1 MATLPEL
8 VAARE
13 TLQSA
18 RLRGVREVRDS
29 NGETIVFKS
38 DSEMAT
44 ALASVDREIAAMA
57 TGRPSRQIIFTTSKG
72 F

>member
-29 NGETIVFKS
+29 NGETVVFKS

-44 ALASVDREIAAMA
+44 ALASADREIAAMA
-57 TGRPSRQIIFTTSKG
+57 TGRPARQIIFTTCKG
-72 F
+72 L

>member
-1 MATLPEL
+1 MATLSEL

-13 TLQSA
+13 ALQSA

-44 ALASVDREIAAMA
+44 ALASADREIAAMS
-57 TGRPSRQIIFTTSKG
+57 TGRPARPGAARCAI
-72 F
+72 